1 MWSSLRF
8 RLELTLAKMT
18 SNALKMILGVDRKM
32 NVKDFKMFSEISETP
47 EVFSNLINSK
57 AQFQLAAEK
66 IKTRNIS
73 NVIILARGTS
83 DNAGHYLK
91 FLIEVKLG
99 LPVGLA
105 SPSSVSIYGAKVD
118 FENTLVIALSQSGRS
133 PDLITFAS
141 AAREGGA
148 LLIAMTN
155 NSDSPLAKVGDI
167 HIDLS
172 AGPEVAVAATKS
184 YSAELLA
191 SLLLVD
197 NWMGNKEEVRSHL
210 VDSSRDCIAN
220 LSEVDSFANSLDA
233 AREIVVIGRG
243 YSYANAKELALKIQ
257 ETSYIPVQGMS
268 SADYQHGPI
277 ATLNKNSQVIV
288 LAPSGMPKKAL
299 EDSIARIRQSEPELI
314 WLGSDQLAL
323 KEEKVIRGSSQV
335 KEEES
340 TIIDAALIQYLT
352 LGFAVKN
359 GFNPDSPAGLSKVT
373 KTL

>member
-1 MWSSLRF
+1 MKV
-8 RLELTLAKMT
+8 T
-18 SNALKMILGVDRKM
+18 
-32 NVKDFKMFSEISETP
+32 DFKMYSEISETP
-47 EVFSNLINSK
+47 DVFSRLINSE
-57 AQFQLAAEK
+57 AQFQQAAEK
-66 IKTRNIS
+66 IKARNIS

-118 FENTLVIALSQSGRS
+118 FKNTLVVALSQSGKS
-133 PDLITFAS
+133 PDLLAFAS
-141 AAREGGA
+141 ASKEGGA

-155 NSDSPLAKVGDI
+155 NSDSPLAKAGDI

-172 AGPEVAVAATKS
+172 AGPEIAVAATKS

-197 NWMGNKEEVRSHL
+197 SWIGNMSAGRSHL
-210 VDSSRDCIAN
+210 VDSSKECISN
-220 LSEVDSFANSLDA
+220 LGEVDSFANSLDA
-233 AREIVVIGRG
+233 NREIVVIGRG
-243 YSYANAKELALKIQ
+243 YAYANAKELALKIQ

-277 ATLNKNSQVIV
+277 ATLNGDSQVIV
-288 LAPSGMPKKAL
+288 LSPSGMPKKAL
-299 EDSIARIRQSEPELI
+299 EDSMVRIRQSEPEII
-314 WLGSDQLAL
+314 WLGSNELAL
-323 KEEKVIRGSSQV
+323 NKERVIKGSNQA

>member
-1 MWSSLRF
+1 M
-8 RLELTLAKMT
+8 K
-18 SNALKMILGVDRKM
+18 I
-32 NVKDFKMFSEISETP
+32 KDFKMFSEISETP
-47 EVFSNLINSK
+47 DVFSRLINSE
-57 AQFQLAAEK
+57 AQFQQAAEK
-66 IKTRNIS
+66 IKARNIT

-118 FENTLVIALSQSGRS
+118 FKDTLVIALSQSGRS

-141 AAREGGA
+141 AAKEGKA
-148 LLIAMTN
+148 LLITMTN
-155 NSDSPLAKVGDI
+155 NSDSPLANVGDL

-172 AGPEVAVAATKS
+172 AGLEVAVAATKS

-197 NWMGNKEEVRSHL
+197 SWIGNMSAGRSHL
-210 VDSSRDCIAN
+210 VVSSRECIAN
-220 LSEVDSFANSLDA
+220 LGEVDSFANSLDA
-233 AREIVVIGRG
+233 KREIVVIGRG
-243 YSYANAKELALKIQ
+243 YAYANAKELALKIQ

-277 ATLNKNSQVIV
+277 ATLNSDSQVIV
-288 LAPSGMPKKAL
+288 LSPSGMPKKAL
-299 EDSIARIRQSEPELI
+299 EDSMVRIRQSEPEII
-314 WLGSDQLAL
+314 WLGSNELAL
-323 KEEKVIRGSSQV
+323 NKERVIKGSNQA

>member
-1 MWSSLRF
+1 
-8 RLELTLAKMT
+8 
-18 SNALKMILGVDRKM
+18 
-32 NVKDFKMFSEISETP
+32 MFSEISETP
-47 EVFSNLINSK
+47 DVFSRLINSE
-57 AQFQLAAEK
+57 AQFQQAAEK
-66 IKTRNIS
+66 IKARNIT

-118 FENTLVIALSQSGRS
+118 FKDTLVIALSQSGRS

-141 AAREGGA
+141 AAKEGKA
-148 LLIAMTN
+148 LLITMTN
-155 NSDSPLAKVGDI
+155 NSDSPLANVGDI

-172 AGPEVAVAATKS
+172 AGLEVAVAATKS

-197 NWMGNKEEVRSHL
+197 SWIGNMSAGRSHL
-210 VDSSRDCIAN
+210 VDSSRECIAN
-220 LSEVDSFANSLDA
+220 LGEVDSFAKSLDA
-233 AREIVVIGRG
+233 NREIVVIGRG
-243 YSYANAKELALKIQ
+243 YAYANAKELALKIQ

-277 ATLNKNSQVIV
+277 ATLNSDSQVIV
-288 LAPSGMPKKAL
+288 LSPSGMPKKAL
-299 EDSIARIRQSEPELI
+299 EDSMVRIRQSEPEII
-314 WLGSDQLAL
+314 WLGSNELAL
-323 KEEKVIRGSSQV
+323 NKERVIKGSNQA

>member
-1 MWSSLRF
+1 M
-8 RLELTLAKMT
+8 K
-18 SNALKMILGVDRKM
+18 
-32 NVKDFKMFSEISETP
+32 VKDFKMYSEISETP
-47 EVFSNLINSK
+47 DVFSRLINSE
-57 AQFQLAAEK
+57 AQFQQAAEK
-66 IKTRNIS
+66 IKARNIS

-91 FLIEVKLG
+91 FLIEVRLG

-118 FENTLVIALSQSGRS
+118 FKNTVVIALSQSGKS
-133 PDLITFAS
+133 PDLLAFAS
-141 AAREGGA
+141 ASKEGGA

-155 NSDSPLAKVGDI
+155 NSDSPLAKAGDI

-172 AGPEVAVAATKS
+172 AGPEIAVAATKS

-197 NWMGNKEEVRSHL
+197 SWIGNKREVRSHL
-210 VDSSRDCIAN
+210 VDSSKKCLSNISN
-220 LSEVDSFANSLDA
+220 LDSFANSLDA
-233 AREIVVIGRG
+233 KREIVVIGRG
-243 YSYANAKELALKIQ
+243 YAYANAKELALKIQ

-277 ATLNKNSQVIV
+277 ATLNSDSQVIV
-288 LAPSGMPKKAL
+288 LSPSGMPKKAL
-299 EDSIARIRQSEPELI
+299 EDSMVRIRQSEPEII
-314 WLGSDQLAL
+314 WLGSNELAL
-323 KEEKVIRGSSQV
+323 NKERVIKGSNQA

>member
-1 MWSSLRF
+1 MKV
-8 RLELTLAKMT
+8 T
-18 SNALKMILGVDRKM
+18 
-32 NVKDFKMFSEISETP
+32 DFKMYSEISETP
-47 EVFSNLINSK
+47 DVFSRLINSE
-57 AQFQLAAEK
+57 AQFQQAAEK
-66 IKTRNIS
+66 IKARNIT

-118 FENTLVIALSQSGRS
+118 FKDTLVIALSQSGRS

-141 AAREGGA
+141 AAKEGKA
-148 LLIAMTN
+148 LLITMTN
-155 NSDSPLAKVGDI
+155 NSDSPLANVGDL

-172 AGPEVAVAATKS
+172 AGLEVAVAATKS

-197 NWMGNKEEVRSHL
+197 SWIGNMSAGRSHL
-210 VDSSRDCIAN
+210 VDSSRECIAN
-220 LSEVDSFANSLDA
+220 LGEVDSFAKSLDA
-233 AREIVVIGRG
+233 NREIVVIGRG
-243 YSYANAKELALKIQ
+243 YAYANAKELALKIQ

-277 ATLNKNSQVIV
+277 ATLNSDSQVIV
-288 LAPSGMPKKAL
+288 LSPSGMPKKAL
-299 EDSIARIRQSEPELI
+299 EDSMVRIRQSEPEII
-314 WLGSDQLAL
+314 WLGSNELAL
-323 KEEKVIRGSSQV
+323 NKERVIKGSNQA

>member
-1 MWSSLRF
+1 
-8 RLELTLAKMT
+8 
-18 SNALKMILGVDRKM
+18 V
-32 NVKDFKMFSEISETP
+32 NVQDFKMFSEISETP
-47 EVFSNLINSK
+47 EVFSRLINSK
-57 AQFQLAAEK
+57 AKFQLAAEK
-66 IKTRNIS
+66 IKARDIT

-105 SPSSVSIYGAKVD
+105 SPSSVSIYGAKVN
-118 FENTLVIALSQSGRS
+118 FKNTLVIALSQSGRS

-148 LLIAMTN
+148 LLFAMTN
-155 NSDSPLAKVGDI
+155 NSDSPLAKAGGI

-197 NWMGNKEEVRSHL
+197 SWMGNKEEVRAHL
-210 VDSSRDCIAN
+210 VDSSRECIAN
-220 LSEVDSFANSLDA
+220 LSQVDSFANSLDSG
-233 AREIVVIGRG
+233 REIVVIGRG

-288 LAPSGMPKKAL
+288 LSPSGMPKKAL

-314 WLGSDQLAL
+314 WLGSNHLAL
-323 KEEKVIRGSSQV
+323 KEEKVIKGSTQAS
-335 KEEES
+335 EEES

-352 LGFAVKN
+352 LRFAIKN
-359 GFNPDSPAGLSKVT
+359 GFNPDTPAGLSKVT
-373 KTL
+373 ETL

>member
-1 MWSSLRF
+1 M
-8 RLELTLAKMT
+8 K
-18 SNALKMILGVDRKM
+18 
-32 NVKDFKMFSEISETP
+32 VKDFKMYSEISETP
-47 EVFSNLINSK
+47 DVFSRLINSE
-57 AQFQLAAEK
+57 AQFKQAAEE
-66 IKTRNIS
+66 IKARNIT

-91 FLIEVKLG
+91 FLIEVRLG

-118 FENTLVIALSQSGRS
+118 FKNTLVIALSQSGRS

-141 AAREGGA
+141 AAKEGKA
-148 LLIAMTN
+148 LLITMTN
-155 NSDSPLAKVGDI
+155 NSDSPLANVGDL

-172 AGPEVAVAATKS
+172 AGLEVAVAATKS

-197 NWMGNKEEVRSHL
+197 SWIGNMSAGRSHL
-210 VDSSRDCIAN
+210 VDSSRECIAN
-220 LSEVDSFANSLDA
+220 LGEVDSFANSLDA
-233 AREIVVIGRG
+233 KREIVVIGRG
-243 YSYANAKELALKIQ
+243 YAYANAKELALKIQ

-277 ATLNKNSQVIV
+277 ATLNSDSQVIV
-288 LAPSGMPKKAL
+288 LSPSGMPKQAL
-299 EDSIARIRQSEPELI
+299 EDSMVRIRQSEPEII
-314 WLGSDQLAL
+314 WLGSNELAL
-323 KEEKVIRGSSQV
+323 NKERVIKGSNQA

>member
-1 MWSSLRF
+1 M
-8 RLELTLAKMT
+8 K
-18 SNALKMILGVDRKM
+18 I
-32 NVKDFKMFSEISETP
+32 KDFKMFSEISETP
-47 EVFSNLINSK
+47 DVFSRLINSE
-57 AQFQLAAEK
+57 AQFQQAAEK
-66 IKTRNIS
+66 IKARNIT

-118 FENTLVIALSQSGRS
+118 FKDTLVIALSQSGRS

-141 AAREGGA
+141 AAKEGKA
-148 LLIAMTN
+148 LLITMTN
-155 NSDSPLAKVGDI
+155 NSDSPLANVGDL

-172 AGPEVAVAATKS
+172 AGLEVAVAATKS

-197 NWMGNKEEVRSHL
+197 SWIGNMSAGRSHL
-210 VDSSRDCIAN
+210 VDSSRECIAN
-220 LSEVDSFANSLDA
+220 LGEVDSFAKSLDA
-233 AREIVVIGRG
+233 NREIVVIGRG
-243 YSYANAKELALKIQ
+243 YAYANAKELALKIQ

-277 ATLNKNSQVIV
+277 ATLNSDSQVIV
-288 LAPSGMPKKAL
+288 LSPSGMPKKAL
-299 EDSIARIRQSEPELI
+299 EDSMVRIRQSEPEII
-314 WLGSDQLAL
+314 WLGSNELAL
-323 KEEKVIRGSSQV
+323 NKERVLKGSNQA

>member
-1 MWSSLRF
+1 M
-8 RLELTLAKMT
+8 K
-18 SNALKMILGVDRKM
+18 
-32 NVKDFKMFSEISETP
+32 VKDFKMYSEISETP
-47 EVFSNLINSK
+47 DVFSRLINSE
-57 AQFQLAAEK
+57 AQFQQAAEK
-66 IKTRNIS
+66 IKARNIS

-118 FENTLVIALSQSGRS
+118 FKNTLVVALSQSGKS
-133 PDLITFAS
+133 PDLLAFAS
-141 AAREGGA
+141 ASKEGGA

-155 NSDSPLAKVGDI
+155 NSDSPLAKAGNI

-172 AGPEVAVAATKS
+172 AGPEIAVAATKS

-197 NWMGNKEEVRSHL
+197 SWIGNKREVRSHL
-210 VDSSRDCIAN
+210 VDSSRECIAN

-233 AREIVVIGRG
+233 KRVIVVIGRG
-243 YSYANAKELALKIQ
+243 YAYANAKELALKIQ

-277 ATLNKNSQVIV
+277 ATLNSDSQVIV
-288 LAPSGMPKKAL
+288 LSPSGMPKEAL
-299 EDSIARIRQSEPELI
+299 EDSIVRIRKSQPEII
-314 WLGSDQLAL
+314 WIGSNQLAL
-323 KEEKVIRGSSQV
+323 TKERVIKACNQA

-359 GFNPDSPAGLSKVT
+359 GFNPDSPRGLSKVT

>member
-1 MWSSLRF
+1 M
-8 RLELTLAKMT
+8 K
-18 SNALKMILGVDRKM
+18 
-32 NVKDFKMFSEISETP
+32 VKDFKMYSEISETP
-47 EVFSNLINSK
+47 DVFSRLINSE
-57 AQFQLAAEK
+57 AQFQQAAEK
-66 IKTRNIS
+66 IKARNIS

-118 FENTLVIALSQSGRS
+118 FKNTLVVALSQSGKS
-133 PDLITFAS
+133 PDLLAFAS
-141 AAREGGA
+141 ASKEGGA

-155 NSDSPLAKVGDI
+155 NSDSPLAKAGNI

-172 AGPEVAVAATKS
+172 AGPEIAVAATKS

-197 NWMGNKEEVRSHL
+197 SWIGNKREVRSHL
-210 VDSSRDCIAN
+210 VDSSRECIAK
-220 LSEVDSFANSLDA
+220 LGEVDSFANSLDA
-233 AREIVVIGRG
+233 KREIVVIGRG
-243 YSYANAKELALKIQ
+243 YAYANAKELALKIQ

-277 ATLNKNSQVIV
+277 ATLNSDSQVIV
-288 LAPSGMPKKAL
+288 LSPSGMPKKAL
-299 EDSIARIRQSEPELI
+299 EDSMVRIRQSEPEII
-314 WLGSDQLAL
+314 WLGSNELAL
-323 KEEKVIRGSSQV
+323 TKERVIKGSNQA

-359 GFNPDSPAGLSKVT
+359 GFNPDSPTGLSKVT

>member
-1 MWSSLRF
+1 M
-8 RLELTLAKMT
+8 K
-18 SNALKMILGVDRKM
+18 
-32 NVKDFKMFSEISETP
+32 VKDFKMYSEISETP
-47 EVFSNLINSK
+47 DVFSRLINSE
-57 AQFQLAAEK
+57 AQFKQAAEK
-66 IKTRNIS
+66 IKARNIT

-118 FENTLVIALSQSGRS
+118 FKDTLVIALSQSGRS

-141 AAREGGA
+141 AAKEGKA
-148 LLIAMTN
+148 LLITMTN
-155 NSDSPLAKVGDI
+155 NSDSPLANVGDL

-172 AGPEVAVAATKS
+172 AGLEVAVAATKS

-197 NWMGNKEEVRSHL
+197 SWMGNKREVRSHL
-210 VDSSRDCIAN
+210 VDSSKKCLSNISN
-220 LSEVDSFANSLDA
+220 LDGFANSLDA
-233 AREIVVIGRG
+233 KREIVIIGRG
-243 YSYANAKELALKIQ
+243 YAYANAKELALKIQ
-257 ETSYIPVQGMS
+257 ETSYIPVQGLS

-288 LAPSGMPKKAL
+288 LSPSGMPKEAL
-299 EDSIARIRQSEPELI
+299 EDSIVRIRKSQPEII
-314 WLGSDQLAL
+314 WIGSNQLATKDERVILGSSL
-323 KEEKVIRGSSQV
+323 ES
-335 KEEES
+335 EEES

-352 LGFAVKN
+352 LSFAVKN
-359 GFNPDSPAGLSKVT
+359 GFNPDSPRGLSKVT
-373 KTL
+373 LTN

>member
-1 MWSSLRF
+1 M
-8 RLELTLAKMT
+8 K
-18 SNALKMILGVDRKM
+18 
-32 NVKDFKMFSEISETP
+32 VKDFKMYSEISETP
-47 EVFSNLINSK
+47 DVFSRLINSE
-57 AQFQLAAEK
+57 AQFKQAAEK
-66 IKTRNIS
+66 IKARNIT

-118 FENTLVIALSQSGRS
+118 FKDTLVIALSQSGRS

-141 AAREGGA
+141 AAKEGKA
-148 LLIAMTN
+148 LLITMTN
-155 NSDSPLAKVGDI
+155 NSDSPLANVGDL

-172 AGPEVAVAATKS
+172 AGLEVAVAATKS

-197 NWMGNKEEVRSHL
+197 SWIGNMSAGRSHL
-210 VDSSRDCIAN
+210 VDSSRECIAN
-220 LSEVDSFANSLDA
+220 LGEVDSFANSLDA
-233 AREIVVIGRG
+233 KREIVVIGRG
-243 YSYANAKELALKIQ
+243 YAYANAKELALKIQ

-277 ATLNKNSQVIV
+277 ATLNSDSQVIV
-288 LAPSGMPKKAL
+288 LSPSGMPKKAL
-299 EDSIARIRQSEPELI
+299 EDSMVRIRQSEPEII
-314 WLGSDQLAL
+314 WLGSNELAL
-323 KEEKVIRGSSQV
+323 TKERVIKGSNQA

>member
-1 MWSSLRF
+1 M
-8 RLELTLAKMT
+8 K
-18 SNALKMILGVDRKM
+18 K
-32 NVKDFKMFSEISETP
+32 KDFKMFSEISETP
-47 EVFSNLINSK
+47 DVFSRLINSE
-57 AQFQLAAEK
+57 AQFQQAAEK
-66 IKTRNIS
+66 IKARNIT

-118 FENTLVIALSQSGRS
+118 FKDTLVIALSQSGRS

-141 AAREGGA
+141 AAKEGKA
-148 LLIAMTN
+148 LLITMTN
-155 NSDSPLAKVGDI
+155 NSDSPLANVGDL

-172 AGPEVAVAATKS
+172 AGLEVAVAATKS

-197 NWMGNKEEVRSHL
+197 SWIGNMSAGRSHL
-210 VDSSRDCIAN
+210 VDSSRECIAN
-220 LSEVDSFANSLDA
+220 LGEVDSFAKSLDA
-233 AREIVVIGRG
+233 NREIVVIGRG
-243 YSYANAKELALKIQ
+243 YAYANAKELALKIQ

-277 ATLNKNSQVIV
+277 ATLNSDSQVIV
-288 LAPSGMPKKAL
+288 LSPSGMPKKAL
-299 EDSIARIRQSEPELI
+299 EDSMVRIRQSEPEII
-314 WLGSDQLAL
+314 WLGSNELAL
-323 KEEKVIRGSSQV
+323 NKERVIKGSNQA

>member
-1 MWSSLRF
+1 M
-8 RLELTLAKMT
+8 K
-18 SNALKMILGVDRKM
+18 I
-32 NVKDFKMFSEISETP
+32 KDFKMFSEISETP
-47 EVFSNLINSK
+47 DVFSRLINSE
-57 AQFQLAAEK
+57 AQFQQAAEK
-66 IKTRNIS
+66 IKARNIT

-118 FENTLVIALSQSGRS
+118 FKDTLVIALSQSGRS

-141 AAREGGA
+141 AAKEGKA
-148 LLIAMTN
+148 LLITMTN
-155 NSDSPLAKVGDI
+155 NSDSPLANVGDI

-172 AGPEVAVAATKS
+172 AGLEVAVAATKS

-197 NWMGNKEEVRSHL
+197 SWIGNMSAGRSHL
-210 VDSSRDCIAN
+210 VDSSRECIVN
-220 LSEVDSFANSLDA
+220 LGEVDSFANSLDA
-233 AREIVVIGRG
+233 KREIVVIGRG
-243 YSYANAKELALKIQ
+243 YAYANAKELALKIQ

-277 ATLNKNSQVIV
+277 ATLNSDSQVIV
-288 LAPSGMPKKAL
+288 LSPSGMPKKAL
-299 EDSIARIRQSEPELI
+299 EDSMVRIRQSEPEII
-314 WLGSDQLAL
+314 WLGSNELAL
-323 KEEKVIRGSSQV
+323 TKERVIKGSNQA

>member
-1 MWSSLRF
+1 M
-8 RLELTLAKMT
+8 K
-18 SNALKMILGVDRKM
+18 
-32 NVKDFKMFSEISETP
+32 VKDFKMYSEISETP
-47 EVFSNLINSK
+47 DVFSRLINSE
-57 AQFQLAAEK
+57 AQFQQAAEK
-66 IKTRNIS
+66 IKARNIS

-91 FLIEVKLG
+91 FLIEVRLG

-118 FENTLVIALSQSGRS
+118 FKNTLVVALSQSGKS
-133 PDLITFAS
+133 PDLLAFAS
-141 AAREGGA
+141 ASKEGGA

-155 NSDSPLAKVGDI
+155 NSDSPLAKAGNI

-172 AGPEVAVAATKS
+172 AGPEIAVAATKS

-197 NWMGNKEEVRSHL
+197 SWIGNKREVRSHL
-210 VDSSRDCIAN
+210 VDSSRECIAN
-220 LSEVDSFANSLDA
+220 LGEVDSFANSLDA
-233 AREIVVIGRG
+233 KREIVVIGRG
-243 YSYANAKELALKIQ
+243 YAYANAKELALKIQ

-277 ATLNKNSQVIV
+277 ATLNSDSQVIV
-288 LAPSGMPKKAL
+288 LSPSGMPKKAL
-299 EDSIARIRQSEPELI
+299 EDSMVRIRQSEPEII
-314 WLGSDQLAL
+314 WLGSNELAL
-323 KEEKVIRGSSQV
+323 TKERVIKGSNQA

-359 GFNPDSPAGLSKVT
+359 GFNPDSPTGLSKVT

>member
-1 MWSSLRF
+1 M
-8 RLELTLAKMT
+8 K
-18 SNALKMILGVDRKM
+18 
-32 NVKDFKMFSEISETP
+32 VKDFKMYSEISETP
-47 EVFSNLINSK
+47 DVFSRLINSE
-57 AQFQLAAEK
+57 AQFQQAAEK
-66 IKTRNIS
+66 IKARNIS

-91 FLIEVKLG
+91 FLIEVRLG

-118 FENTLVIALSQSGRS
+118 FKNTLVIALSQSGKS
-133 PDLITFAS
+133 PDLLAFAS
-141 AAREGGA
+141 ASKEGGA

-155 NSDSPLAKVGDI
+155 NSDSPLAKAGDI

-172 AGPEVAVAATKS
+172 AGPEIAVAATKS

-197 NWMGNKEEVRSHL
+197 SWIGNKREVRSHL
-210 VDSSRDCIAN
+210 VDSSKKCLSNISN
-220 LSEVDSFANSLDA
+220 LDGIANSLDA
-233 AREIVVIGRG
+233 KREIVVIGRG
-243 YSYANAKELALKIQ
+243 YAYANAKELALKIQ

-277 ATLNKNSQVIV
+277 ATLNSDSQVIV
-288 LAPSGMPKKAL
+288 LSPSGMPKKAL
-299 EDSIARIRQSEPELI
+299 EDSMVRIRQSEPEII
-314 WLGSDQLAL
+314 WLGSNELAL
-323 KEEKVIRGSSQV
+323 TKERVIKGSNQA

-359 GFNPDSPAGLSKVT
+359 GFNPDSPTGLSKVT

>member
-1 MWSSLRF
+1 M
-8 RLELTLAKMT
+8 K
-18 SNALKMILGVDRKM
+18 I
-32 NVKDFKMFSEISETP
+32 KDFKMFSEISETP
-47 EVFSNLINSK
+47 DVFSRLINSE
-57 AQFQLAAEK
+57 AQFQQAAEK
-66 IKTRNIS
+66 IKARNIT

-118 FENTLVIALSQSGRS
+118 FKDTLVIALSQSGRS

-141 AAREGGA
+141 AAKEGKA
-148 LLIAMTN
+148 LLITMTN
-155 NSDSPLAKVGDI
+155 NSDSPLANVGDL

-172 AGPEVAVAATKS
+172 AGLEVAVAATKS

-197 NWMGNKEEVRSHL
+197 SWIGNMSAGRSHL
-210 VDSSRDCIAN
+210 VDSSRECIAN
-220 LSEVDSFANSLDA
+220 LGEVDSFAKSLDA
-233 AREIVVIGRG
+233 NREIVVIGRG
-243 YSYANAKELALKIQ
+243 YAYANAKELALKIQ

-277 ATLNKNSQVIV
+277 ATLNSDSQVIV
-288 LAPSGMPKKAL
+288 LSPSGMPKKAL
-299 EDSIARIRQSEPELI
+299 EDSMVRIRQSEPEII
-314 WLGSDQLAL
+314 WLGSNELAL
-323 KEEKVIRGSSQV
+323 NKERVIKGSNQA

>member
-1 MWSSLRF
+1 MY
-8 RLELTLAKMT
+8 
-18 SNALKMILGVDRKM
+18 
-32 NVKDFKMFSEISETP
+32 SEISETP
-47 EVFSNLINSK
+47 DVFSRLINSE
-57 AQFQLAAEK
+57 AQFKEVAEK
-66 IKTRNIS
+66 IKARNIT

-118 FENTLVIALSQSGRS
+118 FKDTLVIALSQSGRS

-141 AAREGGA
+141 AAKEGKA
-148 LLIAMTN
+148 LLITMTN
-155 NSDSPLAKVGDI
+155 NSDSPLANVGDL

-172 AGPEVAVAATKS
+172 AGLEVAVAATKS

-197 NWMGNKEEVRSHL
+197 SWIGNMSAGRSHL
-210 VDSSRDCIAN
+210 VDSSRECIAN
-220 LSEVDSFANSLDA
+220 LGEVDSFANSLDA
-233 AREIVVIGRG
+233 KRVIVVIGRG
-243 YSYANAKELALKIQ
+243 YAYANAKELALKIQ

-277 ATLNKNSQVIV
+277 ATLNSDSQVIA
-288 LAPSGMPKKAL
+288 LSPSGMPKQAL
-299 EDSIARIRQSEPELI
+299 EDSMVRIRQSEPEII
-314 WLGSDQLAL
+314 WLGSNELAL
-323 KEEKVIRGSSQV
+323 NKERVIKGSNQA

>member
-1 MWSSLRF
+1 M
-8 RLELTLAKMT
+8 K
-18 SNALKMILGVDRKM
+18 I
-32 NVKDFKMFSEISETP
+32 KDFKMYAEISETP
-47 EVFSNLINSK
+47 DVFSRLINSE
-57 AQFQLAAEK
+57 AQFKQAAEK
-66 IKTRNIS
+66 IKARNIT

-118 FENTLVIALSQSGRS
+118 FKDTLVIALSQSGRS

-141 AAREGGA
+141 AAKEGKA
-148 LLIAMTN
+148 LLITMTN
-155 NSDSPLAKVGDI
+155 NSDSPLANVGDL

-172 AGPEVAVAATKS
+172 AGLEVAVAATKS

-197 NWMGNKEEVRSHL
+197 SWIGNMSAGRSHL
-210 VDSSRDCIAN
+210 VDSSRECIAN
-220 LSEVDSFANSLDA
+220 LGEVDSFANSLDA
-233 AREIVVIGRG
+233 KREIVVIGRG
-243 YSYANAKELALKIQ
+243 YAYANAKELALKIQ

-277 ATLNKNSQVIV
+277 ATLNSDSQVIV
-288 LAPSGMPKKAL
+288 LSPSGMPKKAL
-299 EDSIARIRQSEPELI
+299 EDSMVRIRQSEPEII
-314 WLGSDQLAL
+314 WLGSNELAL
-323 KEEKVIRGSSQV
+323 TKERVIKGSNQA

>member
-1 MWSSLRF
+1 
-8 RLELTLAKMT
+8 
-18 SNALKMILGVDRKM
+18 
-32 NVKDFKMFSEISETP
+32 
-47 EVFSNLINSK
+47 
-57 AQFQLAAEK
+57 
-66 IKTRNIS
+66 
-73 NVIILARGTS
+73 LARGTS

-118 FENTLVIALSQSGRS
+118 FKDTLVIALSQSGRS

-141 AAREGGA
+141 AAKEGKA
-148 LLIAMTN
+148 LLITMTN
-155 NSDSPLAKVGDI
+155 NSDSPLANVGDI

-172 AGPEVAVAATKS
+172 AGLEVAVAATKS

-197 NWMGNKEEVRSHL
+197 SWIGNMSAGRSHL
-210 VDSSRDCIAN
+210 VDSSRECIAN
-220 LSEVDSFANSLDA
+220 LGEVDSFAKSLDA
-233 AREIVVIGRG
+233 NREIVVIGRG
-243 YSYANAKELALKIQ
+243 YAYANAKELALKIQ

-277 ATLNKNSQVIV
+277 ATLNSDSQVIV
-288 LAPSGMPKKAL
+288 LSPSGMPKKAL
-299 EDSIARIRQSEPELI
+299 EDSMVRIRQSEPEII
-314 WLGSDQLAL
+314 WLGSNELAL
-323 KEEKVIRGSSQV
+323 NKERVLKGSNQA

>member
-1 MWSSLRF
+1 M
-8 RLELTLAKMT
+8 K
-18 SNALKMILGVDRKM
+18 I
-32 NVKDFKMFSEISETP
+32 KDFKMFSEISETP
-47 EVFSNLINSK
+47 DVFSRLINSES
-57 AQFQLAAEK
+57 QFQQAAEK
-66 IKTRNIS
+66 IKARNIS

-118 FENTLVIALSQSGRS
+118 FKNTLVVALSQSGKS
-133 PDLITFAS
+133 PDLLAFAS
-141 AAREGGA
+141 ASKEGGA

-155 NSDSPLAKVGDI
+155 NSDSPLAKAGDI

-172 AGPEVAVAATKS
+172 AGPEIAVAATKS

-197 NWMGNKEEVRSHL
+197 SWIGNMSAGRSHL
-210 VDSSRDCIAN
+210 VDSSKECISN
-220 LSEVDSFANSLDA
+220 LGEVDSFANSLDA
-233 AREIVVIGRG
+233 KREIVVIGRG
-243 YSYANAKELALKIQ
+243 YAYANAKELALKIQ

-277 ATLNKNSQVIV
+277 ATLNSDSQVIV
-288 LAPSGMPKKAL
+288 LSPSGMPKKAL
-299 EDSIARIRQSEPELI
+299 EDSMIRIRQSEPEII
-314 WLGSDQLAL
+314 WLGSNELAL
-323 KEEKVIRGSSQV
+323 TKERVIKGSNQA

>member
-1 MWSSLRF
+1 MY
-8 RLELTLAKMT
+8 
-18 SNALKMILGVDRKM
+18 
-32 NVKDFKMFSEISETP
+32 SEISETP
-47 EVFSNLINSK
+47 DVFSRLINSE
-57 AQFQLAAEK
+57 AQFQQAAEK
-66 IKTRNIS
+66 IKARNIS

-118 FENTLVIALSQSGRS
+118 FKDTLVIALSQSGRS

-141 AAREGGA
+141 AAKEGKA
-148 LLIAMTN
+148 LLITMTN
-155 NSDSPLAKVGDI
+155 NSDSPLANVGDI

-172 AGPEVAVAATKS
+172 AGLEVAVAATKS

-197 NWMGNKEEVRSHL
+197 SWIGNMSAGRSHL
-210 VDSSRDCIAN
+210 VDSSRECIAN
-220 LSEVDSFANSLDA
+220 LGEVDSFAKSLDA
-233 AREIVVIGRG
+233 NREIVVIGRG
-243 YSYANAKELALKIQ
+243 YAYANAKELALKIQ

-277 ATLNKNSQVIV
+277 ATLNSDSQVIV
-288 LAPSGMPKKAL
+288 LSPSGMPKKAL
-299 EDSIARIRQSEPELI
+299 EDSMVRIRQSEPEII
-314 WLGSDQLAL
+314 WLGSNELAL
-323 KEEKVIRGSSQV
+323 NKERVIKGSNQA

>member
-1 MWSSLRF
+1 M
-8 RLELTLAKMT
+8 K
-18 SNALKMILGVDRKM
+18 I
-32 NVKDFKMFSEISETP
+32 KDFKMFSEISETP
-47 EVFSNLINSK
+47 DVFSRLINSE
-57 AQFQLAAEK
+57 AQFQQAAEK
-66 IKTRNIS
+66 IKARNIT

-118 FENTLVIALSQSGRS
+118 FKDTLVIALSQSGRS

-141 AAREGGA
+141 AAKEGKA
-148 LLIAMTN
+148 LLITMTN
-155 NSDSPLAKVGDI
+155 NSDSPLANVGDI

-172 AGPEVAVAATKS
+172 AGPEIAVAATKS

-197 NWMGNKEEVRSHL
+197 SWIGNMSAGRSHL
-210 VDSSRDCIAN
+210 VDSSRECIAN
-220 LSEVDSFANSLDA
+220 SGEVDSFAKSLDA
-233 AREIVVIGRG
+233 NREIVVIGRG
-243 YSYANAKELALKIQ
+243 YAYANAKELALKIQ

-268 SADYQHGPI
+268 SADFQHGPI
-277 ATLNKNSQVIV
+277 ATLNSDSQVIV
-288 LAPSGMPKKAL
+288 LSPSGMPKKAL
-299 EDSIARIRQSEPELI
+299 EDSMVRIRQSEPEII
-314 WLGSDQLAL
+314 WLGSNELAL
-323 KEEKVIRGSSQV
+323 NKERVLKGSNQA

>member
-1 MWSSLRF
+1 MY
-8 RLELTLAKMT
+8 
-18 SNALKMILGVDRKM
+18 
-32 NVKDFKMFSEISETP
+32 SEISETP
-47 EVFSNLINSK
+47 DVFSRLINSE
-57 AQFQLAAEK
+57 AQFQEAAEK
-66 IKTRNIS
+66 IKARNIT

-118 FENTLVIALSQSGRS
+118 FKDTLVIALSQSGRS

-141 AAREGGA
+141 AAKEGKA
-148 LLIAMTN
+148 LLITMTN
-155 NSDSPLAKVGDI
+155 NSDSPLANVGDI

-172 AGPEVAVAATKS
+172 AGLEVAVAATKS

-197 NWMGNKEEVRSHL
+197 SWIGNMSAGRSHL
-210 VDSSRDCIAN
+210 VDSSRECIAN
-220 LSEVDSFANSLDA
+220 LGEVDSFAKSLDA
-233 AREIVVIGRG
+233 NREIVVIGRG
-243 YSYANAKELALKIQ
+243 YAYANAKELALKIQ

-277 ATLNKNSQVIV
+277 ATLNSDSQVIV
-288 LAPSGMPKKAL
+288 LSPSGMPKKAL
-299 EDSIARIRQSEPELI
+299 EDSMVRIRQSEPEII
-314 WLGSDQLAL
+314 WLGSNELAL
-323 KEEKVIRGSSQV
+323 NKERVIKGSNQA

>member
-1 MWSSLRF
+1 M
-8 RLELTLAKMT
+8 K
-18 SNALKMILGVDRKM
+18 
-32 NVKDFKMFSEISETP
+32 VKDFKMYSEISETP
-47 EVFSNLINSK
+47 DVFSRLINSE
-57 AQFQLAAEK
+57 AQFQQAAEK
-66 IKTRNIS
+66 IKARNIT

-91 FLIEVKLG
+91 FLIEVRLG

-118 FENTLVIALSQSGRS
+118 FKDTLVIALSQSGRS

-141 AAREGGA
+141 AAKEGKA
-148 LLIAMTN
+148 LLITMTN
-155 NSDSPLAKVGDI
+155 NSDSPLANVGDI

-172 AGPEVAVAATKS
+172 AGLEVAVAATKS

-191 SLLLVD
+191 SLLLFD
-197 NWMGNKEEVRSHL
+197 SWIGNMSAGRSHL
-210 VDSSRDCIAN
+210 VDSSRECIAN
-220 LSEVDSFANSLDA
+220 LGEVDSFAKSLDA
-233 AREIVVIGRG
+233 NREIVVIGRG
-243 YSYANAKELALKIQ
+243 YAYANAKELALKIQ

-277 ATLNKNSQVIV
+277 ATLNSDSQVIV
-288 LAPSGMPKKAL
+288 LSPSGMPKKAL
-299 EDSIARIRQSEPELI
+299 EDSMVRIRQSEPEII
-314 WLGSDQLAL
+314 WLGSNELAL
-323 KEEKVIRGSSQV
+323 TKERVIKGSNQA

-359 GFNPDSPAGLSKVT
+359 GFNPDSPTGLSKVT

>member
-1 MWSSLRF
+1 MKVR
-8 RLELTLAKMT
+8 
-18 SNALKMILGVDRKM
+18 
-32 NVKDFKMFSEISETP
+32 DFKMYSEISETP
-47 EVFSNLINSK
+47 DVFSRLINSE
-57 AQFQLAAEK
+57 AQFQQAAEK
-66 IKTRNIS
+66 IKARNIS

-118 FENTLVIALSQSGRS
+118 FKNTLVVALSQSGKS
-133 PDLITFAS
+133 PDLLAFAS
-141 AAREGGA
+141 ASKEGGA

-155 NSDSPLAKVGDI
+155 NSDSPLAKAGDI

-172 AGPEVAVAATKS
+172 AGPEIAVAATKS

-197 NWMGNKEEVRSHL
+197 SWIGNKREVRSHL
-210 VDSSRDCIAN
+210 VDSSRECIAN
-220 LSEVDSFANSLDA
+220 LGEVDSFANSLDA
-233 AREIVVIGRG
+233 KREIVVIGRG
-243 YSYANAKELALKIQ
+243 YAYANAKELALKIQ

-277 ATLNKNSQVIV
+277 ATLNSDSQVIV
-288 LAPSGMPKKAL
+288 LSPSGMPKQAL
-299 EDSIARIRQSEPELI
+299 EDSMVRIRQSEPEII
-314 WLGSDQLAL
+314 WLGSNELAL
-323 KEEKVIRGSSQV
+323 NKERVIKGSNQA

>member
-1 MWSSLRF
+1 M
-8 RLELTLAKMT
+8 K
-18 SNALKMILGVDRKM
+18 K
-32 NVKDFKMFSEISETP
+32 KDFKMFSEISETP
-47 EVFSNLINSK
+47 DVFSRLINSE
-57 AQFQLAAEK
+57 AQFQQAAEK
-66 IKTRNIS
+66 IKARNIT

-118 FENTLVIALSQSGRS
+118 FKDTLVIALSQSGRS

-141 AAREGGA
+141 AAKEGKA
-148 LLIAMTN
+148 LLITMTN
-155 NSDSPLAKVGDI
+155 NSDSPLANVGDI

-172 AGPEVAVAATKS
+172 AGLEVAVAATKS

-197 NWMGNKEEVRSHL
+197 SWIGNMSAGRSHL
-210 VDSSRDCIAN
+210 VVSSRECIAN
-220 LSEVDSFANSLDA
+220 LGEVDSFANSLDA
-233 AREIVVIGRG
+233 NREIVVIGRG
-243 YSYANAKELALKIQ
+243 YAYANAKELALKIQ

-277 ATLNKNSQVIV
+277 ATLNSDSQVIV
-288 LAPSGMPKKAL
+288 LSPSGMPKKAL
-299 EDSIARIRQSEPELI
+299 EDSMVRIRQSEPEII
-314 WLGSDQLAL
+314 WLGSNELAL
-323 KEEKVIRGSSQV
+323 NKERVIKGSNQA

>member
-1 MWSSLRF
+1 MY
-8 RLELTLAKMT
+8 
-18 SNALKMILGVDRKM
+18 
-32 NVKDFKMFSEISETP
+32 SEISETP
-47 EVFSNLINSK
+47 DVFSRLINSE
-57 AQFQLAAEK
+57 AQFRQAAEE
-66 IKTRNIS
+66 IKARNIT

-91 FLIEVKLG
+91 FLIEVRLG

-118 FENTLVIALSQSGRS
+118 FKNTLVIALSQSGKS
-133 PDLITFAS
+133 PDLLAFAS
-141 AAREGGA
+141 ASKEGEA

-155 NSDSPLAKVGDI
+155 NSDSPLAKAGDI

-172 AGPEVAVAATKS
+172 AGPEIAVAATKS

-197 NWMGNKEEVRSHL
+197 SWIGNKREVRSHL
-210 VDSSRDCIAN
+210 VDSSKKCLSNISN
-220 LSEVDSFANSLDA
+220 LDSFANSLDA
-233 AREIVVIGRG
+233 KREIVVIGRG
-243 YSYANAKELALKIQ
+243 YAYANAKELALKIQ

-277 ATLNKNSQVIV
+277 ATLNSDSQVIV
-288 LAPSGMPKKAL
+288 LSPSGMPKKAL
-299 EDSIARIRQSEPELI
+299 EDSMVRIRQSEPEII
-314 WLGSDQLAL
+314 WLGSNELAL
-323 KEEKVIRGSSQV
+323 NKERVIKGSNQA

>member
-1 MWSSLRF
+1 MKVR
-8 RLELTLAKMT
+8 
-18 SNALKMILGVDRKM
+18 
-32 NVKDFKMFSEISETP
+32 DFKMYSEISETP
-47 EVFSNLINSK
+47 DVFSRLINSE
-57 AQFQLAAEK
+57 AQFKQAAEK
-66 IKTRNIS
+66 IKARNIT

-118 FENTLVIALSQSGRS
+118 FKDTLVIALSQSGRS

-141 AAREGGA
+141 AAKEGKA
-148 LLIAMTN
+148 LLITMTN
-155 NSDSPLAKVGDI
+155 NSDSPLANVGDL

-172 AGPEVAVAATKS
+172 AGLEVAVAATKS

-197 NWMGNKEEVRSHL
+197 SWIGNKREVRSHL
-210 VDSSRDCIAN
+210 VDSSKKCLSNISN
-220 LSEVDSFANSLDA
+220 LDGFANSLDA
-233 AREIVVIGRG
+233 KREIVVIGRG
-243 YSYANAKELALKIQ
+243 YAYANAKELALKIQ

-288 LAPSGMPKKAL
+288 LSPSGMPKEAL
-299 EDSIARIRQSEPELI
+299 EDSIVRIRKSQPEII
-314 WLGSDQLAL
+314 WIGSNQLATKDERVILGSSL
-323 KEEKVIRGSSQV
+323 ES
-335 KEEES
+335 EEES

-352 LGFAVKN
+352 LSFAVKN
-359 GFNPDSPAGLSKVT
+359 GFNPDSPRGLSKVT
-373 KTL
+373 LTN

>member
-1 MWSSLRF
+1 M
-8 RLELTLAKMT
+8 K
-18 SNALKMILGVDRKM
+18 
-32 NVKDFKMFSEISETP
+32 VKDFKMYSEISETP
-47 EVFSNLINSK
+47 DVFSRLINSE
-57 AQFQLAAEK
+57 AQFKQAAEE
-66 IKTRNIS
+66 IKARNIT

-91 FLIEVKLG
+91 FLIEVRLG

-118 FENTLVIALSQSGRS
+118 FKNTLVIALSQSGKS
-133 PDLITFAS
+133 PDLLAFAS
-141 AAREGGA
+141 ASKEGGA

-155 NSDSPLAKVGDI
+155 NSDSPLAKAGDI

-172 AGPEVAVAATKS
+172 AGPEIAVAATKS

-197 NWMGNKEEVRSHL
+197 SWIGNKREVRSHL
-210 VDSSRDCIAN
+210 VDSSRECIAN
-220 LSEVDSFANSLDA
+220 LGEVDSFANSLDA
-233 AREIVVIGRG
+233 KREIVVIGRG
-243 YSYANAKELALKIQ
+243 YAYANAKELALKIQ

-277 ATLNKNSQVIV
+277 ATLNSDSQVIV
-288 LAPSGMPKKAL
+288 LSPSGMPKQAL
-299 EDSIARIRQSEPELI
+299 EDSMVRIRQSEPEII
-314 WLGSDQLAL
+314 WLGSNELAL
-323 KEEKVIRGSSQV
+323 NKERVIKGSNQA

>member
-1 MWSSLRF
+1 M
-8 RLELTLAKMT
+8 K
-18 SNALKMILGVDRKM
+18 I
-32 NVKDFKMFSEISETP
+32 KDFKMFSEISETP
-47 EVFSNLINSK
+47 DVFSRLINSE
-57 AQFQLAAEK
+57 AQFQKAAEK
-66 IKTRNIS
+66 IKARNIT

-118 FENTLVIALSQSGRS
+118 FKDTLVIALSQSGRS

-141 AAREGGA
+141 AAKEGKA
-148 LLIAMTN
+148 LLITMTN
-155 NSDSPLAKVGDI
+155 NSDSPLANVGDL

-172 AGPEVAVAATKS
+172 AGLEVAVAATKS

-197 NWMGNKEEVRSHL
+197 SWIGNMSAGRSHL
-210 VDSSRDCIAN
+210 VVSSRECIAN
-220 LSEVDSFANSLDA
+220 LGEVDSFAKSLDA
-233 AREIVVIGRG
+233 NREIVVIGRG
-243 YSYANAKELALKIQ
+243 YAYANAKELALKIQ

-277 ATLNKNSQVIV
+277 ATLNSDSQVIV
-288 LAPSGMPKKAL
+288 LSPSGMPKKAL
-299 EDSIARIRQSEPELI
+299 EDSMVRIRQSEPEII
-314 WLGSDQLAL
+314 WLGSNELAL
-323 KEEKVIRGSSQV
+323 TKERVIKGSNQA

>member
-1 MWSSLRF
+1 M
-8 RLELTLAKMT
+8 K
-18 SNALKMILGVDRKM
+18 
-32 NVKDFKMFSEISETP
+32 VKDFKMYSEISETP
-47 EVFSNLINSK
+47 DVFSRLINSE
-57 AQFQLAAEK
+57 AQFQQAAEK
-66 IKTRNIS
+66 IKARNIS

-91 FLIEVKLG
+91 FLIEVRLG

-118 FENTLVIALSQSGRS
+118 FKNTLVIALSQSGKS
-133 PDLITFAS
+133 PDLLAFAS
-141 AAREGGA
+141 ASKEGGA

-155 NSDSPLAKVGDI
+155 NSDSPLAKAGDI

-172 AGPEVAVAATKS
+172 AGPEIAVAATKS

-197 NWMGNKEEVRSHL
+197 SWIGNKREVRSHL
-210 VDSSRDCIAN
+210 VDSSKKCLSNISN
-220 LSEVDSFANSLDA
+220 LDGFANSLDA
-233 AREIVVIGRG
+233 KREIVIIGRG
-243 YSYANAKELALKIQ
+243 YAYANAKELALKIQ

-277 ATLNKNSQVIV
+277 ATLNSDSQVIV
-288 LAPSGMPKKAL
+288 LSPSGMPKKAL
-299 EDSIARIRQSEPELI
+299 EDSMVRIRQSEPEII
-314 WLGSDQLAL
+314 WLGSNELAL
-323 KEEKVIRGSSQV
+323 TKERVIKGSNQA

-359 GFNPDSPAGLSKVT
+359 GFNPDSPTGLSKVT

>member
-1 MWSSLRF
+1 M
-8 RLELTLAKMT
+8 K
-18 SNALKMILGVDRKM
+18 
-32 NVKDFKMFSEISETP
+32 VKDFKMYSEISETP
-47 EVFSNLINSK
+47 DVFSRLINSE
-57 AQFQLAAEK
+57 AQFKQAAEK
-66 IKTRNIS
+66 IKARNIT

-118 FENTLVIALSQSGRS
+118 FKDTLVIALSQSGRS

-141 AAREGGA
+141 AAKEGKA
-148 LLIAMTN
+148 LLITMTN
-155 NSDSPLAKVGDI
+155 NSDSPLANVGDL

-172 AGPEVAVAATKS
+172 AGLEVAVAATKS

-197 NWMGNKEEVRSHL
+197 SWIGNMSAGRSHL
-210 VDSSRDCIAN
+210 VDSSRECIAN
-220 LSEVDSFANSLDA
+220 LGEVDSFANSLDA
-233 AREIVVIGRG
+233 KRVIVVIGRG
-243 YSYANAKELALKIQ
+243 YAYANAKELALKIQ

-277 ATLNKNSQVIV
+277 ATLNSDSQVIV
-288 LAPSGMPKKAL
+288 LSPSGMPKKAL
-299 EDSIARIRQSEPELI
+299 EDSMVRIRQSEPEII
-314 WLGSDQLAL
+314 WLGSNELAL
-323 KEEKVIRGSSQV
+323 TKERVIKGSNQA

-359 GFNPDSPAGLSKVT
+359 GFNPDSPTGLSKVT

>member
-1 MWSSLRF
+1 M
-8 RLELTLAKMT
+8 K
-18 SNALKMILGVDRKM
+18 I
-32 NVKDFKMFSEISETP
+32 KDFKMFSEISETP
-47 EVFSNLINSK
+47 DVFSRLINSE
-57 AQFQLAAEK
+57 AQFQQAAEK
-66 IKTRNIS
+66 IKARNIT

-118 FENTLVIALSQSGRS
+118 FKDTLVIALSQSGRS

-141 AAREGGA
+141 AAKEGKA
-148 LLIAMTN
+148 LLITMTN
-155 NSDSPLAKVGDI
+155 NSDSPLANVGDL

-172 AGPEVAVAATKS
+172 AGLEVAVAATKS

-197 NWMGNKEEVRSHL
+197 SWIGNMSAGRSHL
-210 VDSSRDCIAN
+210 VVSSRECIAN
-220 LSEVDSFANSLDA
+220 LGEVDSFAKSLDA
-233 AREIVVIGRG
+233 NREIVVIGRG
-243 YSYANAKELALKIQ
+243 YAYANAKELALKIQ

-277 ATLNKNSQVIV
+277 ATLNSDSQVIV
-288 LAPSGMPKKAL
+288 LSPSGMPKKAL
-299 EDSIARIRQSEPELI
+299 EDSMVRIRQSEPEI
-314 WLGSDQLAL
+314 VWLGSNELAL
-323 KEEKVIRGSSQV
+323 NKERVIKGSNQA

>member
-1 MWSSLRF
+1 M
-8 RLELTLAKMT
+8 K
-18 SNALKMILGVDRKM
+18 
-32 NVKDFKMFSEISETP
+32 VKDFKMYSEISETP
-47 EVFSNLINSK
+47 DVFSRLINSE
-57 AQFQLAAEK
+57 AQFKQAAEK
-66 IKTRNIS
+66 IKARNIT

-118 FENTLVIALSQSGRS
+118 FKDTLVIALSQSGRS

-141 AAREGGA
+141 AAKEGKA
-148 LLIAMTN
+148 LLITMTN
-155 NSDSPLAKVGDI
+155 NSDSPLANVGDL

-172 AGPEVAVAATKS
+172 AGLEVAVAATKS

-197 NWMGNKEEVRSHL
+197 SWIGNMSAGRSHL
-210 VDSSRDCIAN
+210 VDSSRECIAN
-220 LSEVDSFANSLDA
+220 LGEVDSFANSLDA
-233 AREIVVIGRG
+233 KREIVVIGRG
-243 YSYANAKELALKIQ
+243 YAYANAKELALKIQ

-277 ATLNKNSQVIV
+277 ATLNSDSQVIV
-288 LAPSGMPKKAL
+288 LSPSGMPKQAL
-299 EDSIARIRQSEPELI
+299 EDSMVRIRQSEPEII
-314 WLGSDQLAL
+314 WLGSNELAL
-323 KEEKVIRGSSQV
+323 NKERVIKGSNQA

>member
-1 MWSSLRF
+1 M
-8 RLELTLAKMT
+8 K
-18 SNALKMILGVDRKM
+18 
-32 NVKDFKMFSEISETP
+32 VKDFKMYSEISETP
-47 EVFSNLINSK
+47 DVFSRLINSE
-57 AQFQLAAEK
+57 AQFKQAAEE
-66 IKTRNIS
+66 IKARNIT

-118 FENTLVIALSQSGRS
+118 FKDTLVIALSQSGRS

-141 AAREGGA
+141 AAKEGKA
-148 LLIAMTN
+148 LLITMTN
-155 NSDSPLAKVGDI
+155 NSDSPLANVGDI

-172 AGPEVAVAATKS
+172 AGLEVAVAATKS

-197 NWMGNKEEVRSHL
+197 SWIGNMSAGRSHL
-210 VDSSRDCIAN
+210 VDSSRECIAN
-220 LSEVDSFANSLDA
+220 LGEVDSFAKSLDA
-233 AREIVVIGRG
+233 NREIVVIGRG
-243 YSYANAKELALKIQ
+243 YAYANAKELALKIQ

-277 ATLNKNSQVIV
+277 ATLNSDSQVIV
-288 LAPSGMPKKAL
+288 LSPSGMPKKAL
-299 EDSIARIRQSEPELI
+299 EDSMVRIRQSEPEII
-314 WLGSDQLAL
+314 WLGSNELAL
-323 KEEKVIRGSSQV
+323 TKERVIKGSNQA

>member
-1 MWSSLRF
+1 M
-8 RLELTLAKMT
+8 K
-18 SNALKMILGVDRKM
+18 I
-32 NVKDFKMFSEISETP
+32 KDFKMFSEISETP
-47 EVFSNLINSK
+47 DVFSRLINSE
-57 AQFQLAAEK
+57 AQFQQAAEK
-66 IKTRNIS
+66 IKARNIT

-118 FENTLVIALSQSGRS
+118 FKDTLVIALSQSGRS

-141 AAREGGA
+141 AAKEGKA
-148 LLIAMTN
+148 LLITMTN
-155 NSDSPLAKVGDI
+155 NSDSPLANVGDI

-172 AGPEVAVAATKS
+172 AGLEVAVAATKS

-197 NWMGNKEEVRSHL
+197 SWIGNMSAGRSHL
-210 VDSSRDCIAN
+210 VDSSRECIAN
-220 LSEVDSFANSLDA
+220 LGEVDSFAKSLDA
-233 AREIVVIGRG
+233 NREIVVIGRG
-243 YSYANAKELALKIQ
+243 YAYSNAKELALKIQ

-277 ATLNKNSQVIV
+277 ATLNSDSQVIV
-288 LAPSGMPKKAL
+288 LSPSGMPKKAL
-299 EDSIARIRQSEPELI
+299 EDSMVRIRQSEPEII
-314 WLGSDQLAL
+314 WLGSNELAL
-323 KEEKVIRGSSQV
+323 NKERVIKGSNQA